1 MLPYFLTVTELQTRL
16 QEVLGSSYRLER
28 ELGGGGM
35 SRVFLAEEVDL
46 ARKVVVKVLPPDM
59 AAGLN
64 AERFKREI
72 QLAAS
77 LQHPHIVPLIASG
90 RTGDIV
96 WYTMPFI
103 EGESL
108 RAKLARERELP
119 VSDAVRILKDVADAL
134 SYAHDHGVVHRDI
147 KPDNV
152 LITGRHAVVTDFGV
166 AKAVSASTGESS
178 LTSVGIALGTPAYM
192 SPEQA
197 SADPNVDHRADI
209 YSLGAM
215 AYEMLSG
222 TPPFSGPP
230 PLVLAAHVTQA
241 PDPVT
246 QRRATVPPALATLI
260 MRALEKKPADRWQSA
275 SELHQQFELMA
286 TPSGGAQPTT
296 ATPATKASGP
306 VSRRTLAM
314 AAGALVVVLGAVGI
328 LKMKPATGVDDV
340 ELDPRVVAVLPFRVA
355 GADQSLHYLRQ
366 GMLDLLQ
373 AKLTGEG
380 GPRAA
385 DARSV
390 LAAFRDAGGT
400 DANDVA
406 DDGLASIARKV
417 GAARVVQGSIVGPP
431 DHIVLSATLLEMPD
445 GRSLAQTT
453 VEGPKDSLFV
463 MVDRL
468 AAQLLALG
476 AGASQQQL
484 SSLTTTSLD
493 ALRAYLDGVAALR
506 RGAFSTATPLLSR
519 AVQLDSTFALAGL
532 ALVESDGWIGATI
545 DMDRVRRLASQYRD
559 RLSSK
564 DQLILAIRLG
574 SRFPAPTPAHEAIV
588 DRERATQVMPD
599 NAEAW
604 YYLGDMLFHDGTVSD
619 VPDAMTRAKDAL
631 LRAFQLDSLYGAP
644 AQHLLSVAIAERD
657 TAAASLWLKRVVAL
671 DTSNAAV
678 TAAYRWTVA
687 SLRGDAA
694 VLQQQV
700 DALETTPLLAD
711 LLLVY
716 MPLDTAVIANRE
728 RLFASGL
735 RHASSSAERRET
747 LRNQMVA
754 LWNAGRPA
762 EAARAAELMISQ
774 GAPQR
779 TVAIYRTWGNTL
791 LGGDWSSPAPAAL
804 AESDPL
810 FRVAN
815 EVVRLS
821 RGDASTVDRSVQAI
835 RRSAKDGDAVNV
847 DLARLAAVLE
857 AWAAVSKRSPDA
869 ATLLERADSTVRG
882 WREREETSSVILGRA
897 WAELGRFDKA
907 LVAIRRR
914 HLALGFPVFFGL
926 AEALRLEGRIAA
938 AAGDRPGAILAYERY
953 LLLRRDPEPVMIPQR
968 DSVVAEL
975 AALKR

>member
-1 MLPYFLTVTELQTRL
+1 
-16 QEVLGSSYRLER
+16 
-28 ELGGGGM
+28 
-35 SRVFLAEEVDL
+35 
-46 ARKVVVKVLPPDM
+46 M

-90 RTGDIV
+90 RNGDIV

-119 VSDAVRILKDVADAL
+119 VGEAVRILRDVSDAL

-166 AKAVSASTGESS
+166 AKALSASTGESS
-178 LTSVGIALGTPAYM
+178 LTSIGVALGTPAYM
-192 SPEQA
+192 APEQA

-222 TPPFSGPP
+222 QPPFAGPP
-230 PLVLAAHVTQA
+230 QMVLAAHVTQA

-246 QRRATVPPALATLI
+246 QRRASVPPALATLI
-260 MRALEKKPADRWQSA
+260 MRALEKKPADRWQTA

-286 TPSGGAQPTT
+286 TPSGGAQPTSAVMATT
-296 ATPATKASGP
+296 A
-306 VSRRTLAM
+306 SRPFPRRAV
-314 AAGALVVVLGAVGI
+314 AIGGAVVVLALAVGAYVS
-328 LKMKPATGVDDV
+328 MKPATGVDEV
-340 ELDPRVVAVLPFRVA
+340 ALDPRVVAVLPFRVA
-355 GADQSLHYLRQ
+355 GADPSLHYLRQ

-400 DANDVA
+400 DANDVD

-431 DHIVLSATLLEMPD
+431 DHVVLTASLLEMPG
-445 GRSLAQTT
+445 GRSMAQTT

-463 MVDRL
+463 LVDRL

-493 ALRAYLDGVAALR
+493 ALRAYLDGLAALR

-519 AVQLDSTFALAGL
+519 AVQLDSTFSLAGL
-532 ALVESDGWIGATI
+532 ALIEADGWIRAPV
-545 DMDRVRRLASQYRD
+545 DMNRVRRLAHQYRD
-559 RLSSK
+559 RLAAK
-564 DQLILAIRLG
+564 DQLILSIRLG
-574 SRFPAPTPAHEAIV
+574 SQYPRDTPSQEAMV
-588 DRERATQVMPD
+588 NRERATQQMPD

-604 YYLGDMLFHDGTVSD
+604 YYLGDHLFHEGPLADM
-619 VPDAMTRAKDAL
+619 PNAMSRAKGAF

-644 AQHLLSVAIAERD
+644 IQHLVSVAIAEHD
-657 TAAASLWLKRVVAL
+657 TAAAAQWLKRTMAL
-671 DTSNAAV
+671 DTSDAAV
-678 TAAYRWTVA
+678 TGMYRWAVA
-687 SLRGDAA
+687 SIRGDVAA
-694 VLQQQV
+694 LREQLTGMDSTPSMAAHLLQ
-700 DALETTPLLAD
+700 
-711 LLLVY
+711 Y
-716 MPLDTAVIANRE
+716 MSLDSAVVANRE
-728 RLFASGL
+728 RLFASGQ
-735 RHASSSAERRET
+735 RHASSTAERLT
-747 LRNQMVA
+747 ILRQQLLA
-754 LWNAGRPA
+754 LWNAGRPGEARRVA
-762 EAARAAELMISQ
+762 ESMVDQGERLVFVAAHPS
-774 GAPQR
+774 
-779 TVAIYRTWGNTL
+779 WGNTL
-791 LGGDWSSPAPAAL
+791 LGGDWTSPAPPTGSAPN
-804 AESDPL
+804 DPFLL
-810 FRVAN
+810 FAD

-821 RGDASTVDRSVQAI
+821 RGDAS
-835 RRSAKDGDAVNV
+835 AVNRTV
-847 DLARLAAVLE
+847 VSMRRLAGQGEAANVEVLRLAAVLE
-857 AWAAVSKRSPDA
+857 AWGAVSNRSPDA
-869 ATLLERADSTVRG
+869 TSILERADSAVRG
-882 WREREETSSVILGRA
+882 WQAREETSSLILGRA
-897 WAELGRFDKA
+897 WAEVGRFDRA
-907 LVAIRRR
+907 LLAIRRR
-914 HLALGFPVFFGL
+914 HNALGYPVVAGL
-926 AEALRLEGRIAA
+926 AEALRLEAKIAA
-938 AAGDRPGAILAYERY
+938 KAGDRPGAILAYERY
-953 LLLRRDPEPVMIPQR
+953 LLLRRDPEPVMTPQR
-968 DSVVAEL
+968 DSAVAEL
-975 AALKR
+975 AALRAAR

>member
-1 MLPYFLTVTELQTRL
+1 VTDLQTRL
-16 QEVLGSSYRLER
+16 QEVLGTSYRIER

-35 SRVFLAEEVDL
+35 SRVFLAEEVEL

-72 QLAAS
+72 QMAAS

-90 RTGDIV
+90 RSGDVV

-119 VSDAVRILKDVADAL
+119 VGEAVRILRDVADAL
-134 SYAHDHGVVHRDI
+134 QYAHEHRVVHRDI

-178 LTSVGIALGTPAYM
+178 LTSVGVALGTPAYM

-222 TPPFSGPP
+222 QPPFAGPP
-230 PLVLAAHVTQA
+230 QMVLAAHVTQA

-246 QRRATVPPALATLI
+246 QRRASVPPALATLV
-260 MRALEKKPADRWQSA
+260 MRALEKKAADRWQTA
-275 SELHQQFELMA
+275 GELHQQFELMA

-296 ATPATKASGP
+296 ATMATTASRP
-306 VSRRTLAM
+306 IPRRAM
-314 AAGALVVVLGAVGI
+314 GIAAAVLVVAVAVAGY
-328 LKMKPATGVDDV
+328 LTMKPATGVDEV
-340 ELDPRVVAVLPFRVA
+340 ALDPRVVAVLPFRVA
-355 GADQSLHYLRQ
+355 GADPSLHYLRQ

-406 DDGLASIARKV
+406 GDGLAGIARKV

-431 DHIVLSATLLEMPD
+431 DHVVLTASLLEMPG
-445 GRSLAQTT
+445 GRSMAQTT

-476 AGASQQQL
+476 AGATQQQL

-493 ALRAYLDGVAALR
+493 ALRAYLDGVSAMR
-506 RGAFSTATPLLSR
+506 RGAFATSTPILAR
-519 AVQLDSTFALAGL
+519 AVQLDSTFALAL
-532 ALVESDGWIGATI
+532 SALIESNGWFPGS
-545 DMDRVRRLASQYRD
+545 MNMERVRRLAWQYRD
-559 RLSSK
+559 RLNSR
-564 DQLILAIRLG
+564 DLMILSIRLG
-574 SRFPAPTPAHEAIV
+574 SRFPKQAPSMQDIA
-588 DRERATQVMPD
+588 DREHATQVMPD

-604 YYLGDMLFHDGTVSD
+604 YYLGDELFHSGRLAD
-619 VPDAMTRAKDAL
+619 VPNALARSKDAF
-631 LRAFQLDSLYGAP
+631 LRAFQLDSLYGGP
-644 AQHLLSVAIAERD
+644 AQHLLSVAFAEGD
-657 TAAASLWLKRVVAL
+657 TAAASLWIKRVAAL
-671 DTSNAAV
+671 DSSNAAAIR
-678 TAAYRWTVA
+678 TYRWVHA

-694 VLQQQV
+694 ALRVQMSMV
-700 DALETTPLLAD
+700 DSTPGMGTYLTLF
-711 LLLVY
+711 
-716 MPLDTAVIANRE
+716 PLDTAVISHSEHILGSLMRQASSANE
-728 RLFASGL
+728 RRDAIRSRLNVLWNSGRPVEAARWVDSLSAYGEQPWLVVQHRVFSPTLYGGDWVSPVAYPPAGDDHPSVLFAS
-735 RHASSSAERRET
+735 A
-747 LRNQMVA
+747 
-754 LWNAGRPA
+754 
-762 EAARAAELMISQ
+762 AAR
-774 GAPQR
+774 
-779 TVAIYRTWGNTL
+779 
-791 LGGDWSSPAPAAL
+791 L
-804 AESDPL
+804 A
-810 FRVAN
+810 
-815 EVVRLS
+815 
-821 RGDASTVDRSVQAI
+821 RGDAASVNRSTGSLRRQAATGEI
-835 RRSAKDGDAVNV
+835 ANE
-847 DLARLAAVLE
+847 DLLRMAAVLD
-857 AWAAVSKRSPDA
+857 AWASVVRHAPDA
-869 ATLLERADSTVRG
+869 RAVVQTADSAVRG
-882 WREREETSSVILGRA
+882 WQTNNQVYSLVVGRA
-897 WAELGRFDKA
+897 WFELGEFDRA
-907 LVAIRRR
+907 LTAIRRR
-914 HLALGFPVFFGL
+914 YNALGFPSANGY
-926 AEALRLEGRIAA
+926 AEALRLEGKIAA
-938 AAGDRPGAILAYERY
+938 KAGDVPGAITAYERY
-953 LLLRRDPEPVMIPQR
+953 LLLRHDPEPIMIPQR
-968 DSVVAEL
+968 DSAVAEL

>member
-1 MLPYFLTVTELQTRL
+1 MTELQTRL
-16 QEVLGSSYRLER
+16 QEVLGNNYRIER

-35 SRVFLAEEVDL
+35 SRVFLAEEVEL

-64 AERFKREI
+64 AERFRREI
-72 QLAAS
+72 QMAAS

-90 RTGDIV
+90 RAGDIV

-119 VSDAVRILKDVADAL
+119 IGEAVRILRDVSDAL

-178 LTSVGIALGTPAYM
+178 LTSVGVALGTPAYM

-222 TPPFSGPP
+222 QPPFAGAPQM
-230 PLVLAAHVTQA
+230 VLAAHVTQA
-241 PDPVT
+241 PAPVS
-246 QRRATVPPALATLI
+246 QRRASVPPALATLI
-260 MRALEKKPADRWQSA
+260 MRALEKKAADRWQTA

-286 TPSGGAQPTT
+286 TPSGGAQPTSAVMATTTSRPFPRRLVGVGT
-296 ATPATKASGP
+296 A
-306 VSRRTLAM
+306 
-314 AAGALVVVLGAVGI
+314 VVVLAI
-328 LKMKPATGVDDV
+328 AAAAYFRTRPSSGVD
-340 ELDPRVVAVLPFRVA
+340 ELALDPRVVAVLPFRVA
-355 GADQSLHYLRQ
+355 GADPSLHYLRQ

-406 DDGLASIARKV
+406 EEGLTRIARKV

-431 DHIVLSATLLEMPD
+431 DHVVLSATLLEMPS
-445 GRSLAQTT
+445 GRNVAQTT

-476 AGASQQQL
+476 AGASTQQL

-493 ALRAYLDGVAALR
+493 ALRAYLDGVSALR
-506 RGAFSTATPLLSR
+506 RGAFSTATPLLTR
-519 AVQLDSTFALAGL
+519 AVQLDSTFALAL
-532 ALVESDGWIGATI
+532 SALVEADGWVGAST
-545 DMDRVRRLASQYRD
+545 DMDRVRRLAWQYRD
-559 RLSSK
+559 RLASK
-564 DQLILAIRLG
+564 DQLVLSIRLG
-574 SRFPAPTPAHEAIV
+574 SRFPRETPSMEGIA

-604 YYLGDMLFHDGTVSD
+604 YYLGDQLFHVGLLADL
-619 VPDAMTRAKDAL
+619 PDPMSRAKDAF

-644 AQHLLSVAIAERD
+644 VQHLLSAAIAEHD
-657 TAAASLWLKRVVAL
+657 TAGAALWLKRAIAL
-671 DTSNAAV
+671 DSSDAAV
-678 TAAYRWTVA
+678 TGLLRWGVA
-687 SLRGDAA
+687 SIRGDVAGLRQQI
-694 VLQQQV
+694 VLS
-700 DALETTPLLAD
+700 ETVNGLARYLLQY
-711 LLLVY
+711 L
-716 MPLDTAVIANRE
+716 PLDTAVGSNRE
-728 RLFASGL
+728 RLSAAML
-735 RHASSSAERRET
+735 RHASSSTERRDAM
-747 LRNQMVA
+747 RWIMYS
-754 LWNAGRPA
+754 LWNAGRPG
-762 EAARAAELMISQ
+762 EAARWSDSMGVYGEPPLL
-774 GAPQR
+774 
-779 TVAIYRTWGNTL
+779 VALQHTWGNTL
-791 LGGDWSSPAPAAL
+791 MGGDWASAASLSSVSP
-804 AESDPL
+804 SDPYTQ
-810 FRVAN
+810 FGN
-815 EVVRLS
+815 EVVRLA
-821 RGDASTVDRSVQAI
+821 RGDASSVDRTVAAI
-835 RRSAKDGDAVNV
+835 RRSAGQGETANPEIPRMADVLDAWGAATKRAP
-847 DLARLAAVLE
+847 DAGKAIEKADSAARGWQLREE
-857 AWAAVSKRSPDA
+857 AWS
-869 ATLLERADSTVRG
+869 L
-882 WREREETSSVILGRA
+882 ILGRA
-897 WAELGRFDKA
+897 WAELGQFDRA
-907 LVAIRRR
+907 LVSIRRR
-914 HLALGFPVFFGL
+914 HNALGYPSMIGL
-926 AEALRLEGRIAA
+926 AEAMRLEGKIAA
-938 AAGDRPGAILAYERY
+938 KAGDRSGAILAYERY

-975 AALKR
+975 AALRAQR

>member
-1 MLPYFLTVTELQTRL
+1 MSELQERL
-16 QEVLGSSYRLER
+16 QAVLGPSYRIER

-119 VSDAVRILKDVADAL
+119 VSDVVRILRDVSDAL
-134 SYAHDHGVVHRDI
+134 SYAHDHRVVHRDI

-152 LITGRHAVVTDFGV
+152 MLSGRHALVTDFGV

-178 LTSVGIALGTPAYM
+178 LTSIGVALGTPAYM

-197 SADPNVDHRADI
+197 SADPSVDHRADI
-209 YSLGAM
+209 YSVGAM
-215 AYEMLSG
+215 AYEMVSG

-230 PLVLAAHVTQA
+230 PLVLSAHVTQA
-241 PDPVT
+241 PEQVA
-246 QRRATVPPALATLI
+246 QRRPSIPPALATLI
-260 MRALEKKPADRWQSA
+260 MRSLEKKPADRWQSA
-275 SELHQQFELMA
+275 SEMHQQFELMA

-296 ATPATKASGP
+296 ATVATAARP
-306 VSRRTLAM
+306 VSRRSFWIGGAI
-314 AAGALVVVLGAVGI
+314 AASAALVVAASWAAL
-328 LKMKPATGVDDV
+328 KPASGVDEV
-340 ELDPRVVAVLPFRVA
+340 VLDPRVVAVLPFRVA
-355 GADQSLHYLRQ
+355 GADPSLHYLRQ

-390 LAAFRDAGGT
+390 LAAFRDAGGS
-400 DANDVA
+400 DVNDVA
-406 DDGLASIARKV
+406 DNGLVNIANKV
-417 GAARVVQGSIVGPP
+417 GAARVVQGSIVGPA
-431 DHIVLSATLLEMPD
+431 DHIVLSASLVEMPD
-445 GRSLAQTT
+445 GRNVAQTT
-453 VEGPKDSLFV
+453 VEGPKDSLFA

-493 ALRAYLDGVAALR
+493 ALRAYLDGVAAMR
-506 RGAFSTATPLLSR
+506 RGAFSTSTPLLSR
-519 AVQLDSTFALAGL
+519 AVQLDSTFALAGR
-532 ALVESDGWIGATI
+532 ALVESDGWIDATI
-545 DMDRVRRLASQYRD
+545 DMNRVRRLAWQYRN
-559 RLSSK
+559 RLTAK
-564 DQLILAIRLG
+564 DQLLLSIQLG
-574 SRFPAPTPAHEAIV
+574 SRFPDATPSHEEIA
-588 DRERATQVMPD
+588 DREQATQQMPD

-604 YYLGDMLFHDGTVSD
+604 YKLGDELFHDGSIAD
-619 VPDAMTRAKDAL
+619 IPNFMSRAKDAF

-644 AQHLLSVAIAERD
+644 AQHLLSVALAERD
-657 TAAASLWLKRVVAL
+657 TAAAALWLRRTAAL
-671 DTSNAAV
+671 DTSDLAV
-678 TAAYRWTVA
+678 TGSYRWAVA
-687 SLRGDAA
+687 SLRGDRDE
-694 VLQQQV
+694 LRRQMTLL
-700 DALETTPLLAD
+700 DTTPGMGGTLLTFFT
-711 LLLVY
+711 
-716 MPLDTAVIANRE
+716 LDTAVAAHHA
-728 RLFASGL
+728 RLAESGL
-735 RHASSSAERRET
+735 RHASSAAERLAI
-747 LRNQMVA
+747 LRTQLFT
-754 LWNAGRPA
+754 LWNAGRPG
-762 EAARAAELMISQ
+762 EAA
-774 GAPQR
+774 
-779 TVAIYRTWGNTL
+779 TVANLTRANGESQELVETYHSHARIL
-791 LGGDWSSPAPAAL
+791 LGGDWTSATALIVSSSSGPLSLFGNEIRNL
-804 AESDPL
+804 A
-810 FRVAN
+810 
-815 EVVRLS
+815 
-821 RGDASTVDRSVQAI
+821 RGDASSVDRTVAMI
-835 RRSAKDGDAVNV
+835 RRQLGSDKAANKDIEKLSV
-847 DLARLAAVLE
+847 LLE
-857 AWAAVSKRSPDA
+857 AWAAVLKRSPE
-869 ATLLERADSTVRG
+869 ATSILERADSTVRG
-882 WREREETSSVILGRA
+882 WREREAISSVILGRA

-914 HLALGFPVFFGL
+914 HISLGYPVYVGL
-926 AEALRLEGRIAA
+926 AQALRLEGKIAA
-938 AAGDRPGAILAYERY
+938 RAGDRAGALKAYEQY
-953 LLLRRDPEPVMIPQR
+953 LLLRRDPEPVMVPQR